1 MGQVNTKKKKILI
14 LDTGKEWGGGTVSLL
29 ELLKRID
36 REQYEFSALFYT
48 NYRKGN
54 GSDIRSALE
63 DLGVEFIHVE
73 IKKRF
78 VAKVMKEAIRGILW
92 PLPSVRKK
100 FIAFHDL
107 SERIEPAGRAI
118 ASVLEEGEFDMI
130 YLNNQPSSNM
140 EGMLA
145 AGFAGTLCV
154 QHSRVDVRLKPDE
167 AQEVNRVVD
176 HVICVSHGVMDSLVN
191 AGVLAERCRVV
202 HNGIDAKLSPRRGAE
217 EIRAELGMKD
227 GEMLIGTVGSL
238 IKRKRVHIFLEAIS
252 KLKKNGQKIKGLVV
266 GAGPEEAALKE
277 RTREL
282 GISELVTFT
291 GFSDT
296 ALSYINAMDVFL
308 LTSEAEGLPRVI
320 LEAMLM
326 EKPVVAANVT
336 GPAELILENKTG
348 FLVDGDSPDGFTKK
362 VSALLQSSDKR
373 ARMGS
378 AGKKRVIEKFSIEG
392 YVEGVEKSFK
402 EVFDK

>member
-1 MGQVNTKKKKILI
+1 MGQMNAAKKKILI

-36 REQYEFSALFYT
+36 RDKYEFSALFYT
-48 NYRKGN
+48 NYRKG
-54 GSDIRSALE
+54 GATDIRSALE

-78 VAKVMKEAIRGILW
+78 VAKVMKETIRGVLW

-118 ASVLEEGEFDMI
+118 ASVLEEGGFDMI

-145 AGFAGTLCV
+145 AGIAGTLCV
-154 QHSRVDVRLKPDE
+154 QHSRVDIKLKPSE

-176 HVICVSHGVMDSLVN
+176 RVICVSDGVMGSLVS
-191 AGVLAERCRVV
+191 AGVNAERCIVV
-202 HNGIDAKLSPRRGAE
+202 HNGIDAELRPRRGAE
-217 EIRAELGMKD
+217 EVRAELGIKD

-266 GAGPEEAALKE
+266 GTGPEEGALKE
-277 RTREL
+277 LTREL
-282 GISELVTFT
+282 GIGELITFT

-296 ALSYINAMDVFL
+296 ALSYINTMDVFL
-308 LTSEAEGLPRVI
+308 LTSEAEGLPRVV

-326 EKPVVAANVT
+326 ERPVVAANVT
-336 GPAELILENKTG
+336 GPAELILDNKTG
-348 FLVDGDSPDGFTKK
+348 FLVEGDSPDKFSQK
-362 VSALLQSSDKR
+362 VTDLLKSSDR
-373 ARMGS
+373 RTSMGS

-392 YVEGVEKSFK
+392 YVVGVERVFK
-402 EVFDK
+402 EVFNK

>member
-1 MGQVNTKKKKILI
+1 MAAENRAKKKILI

-48 NYRKGN
+48 NYRKGK

-73 IKKRF
+73 MRKRF
-78 VAKVMKEAIRGILW
+78 YAKIMKEAIRGVLW
-92 PLPSVRKK
+92 PLPSVRKR

-107 SERIEPAGRAI
+107 SARIEPAGRAI
-118 ASVLEEGEFDMI
+118 ASVLEEGGFDMI

-154 QHSRVDVRLKPDE
+154 QHSRVDVSLKPAE

-176 HVICVSHGVMDSLVN
+176 KVICVSEGVMDSLVS
-191 AGVLAERCRVV
+191 AGVLAERCIVV
-202 HNGIDAKLSPRRGAE
+202 HNGIDAKLIPRRSAE
-217 EIRAELGMKD
+217 EVRAELGMND
-227 GEMLIGTVGSL
+227 GEMLVGTVGSL
-238 IKRKRVHIFLEAIS
+238 IKRKRVHIFLETIS
-252 KLKKNGQKIKGLVV
+252 NLKKKGQKIRGIVV
-266 GAGPEEAALKE
+266 GTGPEETALKE
-277 RTREL
+277 LTREL
-282 GISELVTFT
+282 GISELITFT

-296 ALSYINAMDVFL
+296 ALSYIKAMDVFL
-308 LTSEAEGLPRVI
+308 LTSEAEGLPRVV

-326 EKPVVAANVT
+326 ERPVVAANVT
-336 GPAELILENKTG
+336 GPAELILDNKTG
-348 FLVDGDSPDGFTKK
+348 FLVEDDSPDGFAKK
-362 VSALLQSSDKR
+362 VSNLLNSPDTR
-373 ARMGS
+373 TRMGS

-392 YVEGVEKSFK
+392 YVVGVERVFK

>member
-1 MGQVNTKKKKILI
+1 MAAENRAKKKILI

-54 GSDIRSALE
+54 DSDIRSALE
-63 DLGVEFIHVE
+63 DLGVEFIHIE
-73 IKKRF
+73 MRKRF
-78 VAKVMKEAIRGILW
+78 YAKIMKETIRGVLW

-118 ASVLEEGEFDMI
+118 ASVLEEGGFDMI

-145 AGFAGTLCV
+145 AGIAGTLCV
-154 QHSRVDVRLKPDE
+154 QHSRVDVSLKPAE

-176 HVICVSHGVMDSLVN
+176 HVICVSEGVMDSLVS
-191 AGVLAERCRVV
+191 AGVFAERCRVV
-202 HNGIDAKLSPRRGAE
+202 HNGIDAKLRPRRSAE
-217 EIRAELGMKD
+217 EVRAELGIKD
-227 GEMLIGTVGSL
+227 GEMLVGTAGSL

-252 KLKKNGQKIKGLVV
+252 ILKKKGQKIRGIVV
-266 GAGPEEAALKE
+266 GTGPEEGALKE
-277 RTREL
+277 LTREL
-282 GISELVTFT
+282 GLSEIITFT

-296 ALSYINAMDVFL
+296 ALSYINAMDVFI

-326 EKPVVAANVT
+326 ERPVVAANVT
-336 GPAELILENKTG
+336 GPAELILDNKTG
-348 FLVDGDSPDGFTKK
+348 FLVDGDSPDGFAKK
-362 VSALLQSSDKR
+362 VSNLLNSSDKR

>member
-1 MGQVNTKKKKILI
+1 MGQVDRAKKKILI
-14 LDTGKEWGGGTVSLL
+14 LDTGKEWGGGTVSLI

-36 REQYEFSALFYT
+36 RDKYEFSALFYT
-48 NYRKGN
+48 NYKKGE

-73 IKKRF
+73 IRKRF
-78 VAKVMKEAIRGILW
+78 VAKVMKEAIRGVLW

-145 AGFAGTLCV
+145 AGIAGTLCV
-154 QHSRVDVRLKPDE
+154 QHSRVDVSLSTAE
-167 AQEVNRVVD
+167 AEEVNRVVD
-176 HVICVSHGVMDSLVN
+176 RVICVSEGVMESLVK
-191 AGVLAERCRVV
+191 AGVKAERCIVV
-202 HNGIDAKLSPRRGAE
+202 HNGIDAKLSPRRSAE
-217 EIRAELGMKD
+217 EVRAELGIKKD
-227 GEMLIGTVGSL
+227 EVLIGTVGSL
-238 IKRKRVHIFLEAIS
+238 IKRKRVHIFLEAMA
-252 KLKKNGQKIKGLVV
+252 KLKKKGQKIRGIVV
-266 GAGPEEAALKE
+266 GTGPEEGALKE
-277 RTREL
+277 LTREL
-282 GISELVTFT
+282 GISELITFT

-308 LTSEAEGLPRVI
+308 LTSEAEGLPRVV

-326 EKPVVAANVT
+326 ERPVVAANVT
-336 GPAELILENKTG
+336 GPAELILDNKTG
-348 FLVDGDSPDGFTKK
+348 FLVEGDSPDDFTKK
-362 VSALLQSSDKR
+362 VSNLLNSSDTR
-373 ARMGS
+373 TRMGS

-392 YVEGVEKSFK
+392 YVVGVERVFK